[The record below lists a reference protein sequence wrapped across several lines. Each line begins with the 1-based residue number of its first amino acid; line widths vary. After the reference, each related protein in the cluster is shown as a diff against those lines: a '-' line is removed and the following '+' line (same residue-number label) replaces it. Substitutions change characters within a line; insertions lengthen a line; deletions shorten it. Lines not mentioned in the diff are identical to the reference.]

1 MALGRIDDLY
11 RDAILDHRR
20 NPRNH
25 EPLSSPDIVG
35 EAINPFCGD
44 EIHLQM
50 NIDADR
56 RVIAVGLQG
65 EGCSIVIAA
74 GSILAEAVQGK
85 DFDEIDTL
93 VALYR
98 KMMQGDTEA
107 EEALFHEGDLANLAG
122 VRDYP
127 IRIKCALLP
136 LSALTQAMQSYR
148 SSVSIKG

>member
-25 EPLSSPDIVG
+25 EPLSAPDIVG

-44 EIHLQM
+44 EVHLQM
-50 NIDADR
+50 NIDANR
-56 RVIAVGLQG
+56 RVSGVGMQV
-65 EGCSIVIAA
+65 EGCSIIIAA
-74 GSILAEAVQGK
+74 GSMLAETVQGK
-85 DFDEIDTL
+85 DFDEIDAL

-98 KMMQGDTEA
+98 KMMQGDTDA
-107 EEALFHEGDLANLAG
+107 EDALLREGDLANLAG

-136 LSALTQAMQSYR
+136 LSALTQAIQSYR
-148 SSVSIKG
+148 SSVSQH

>member
-25 EPLSSPDIVG
+25 EPLSTPDIVG
-35 EAINPFCGD
+35 EAVNPFCGD

-50 NIDADR
+50 NIDASL

-65 EGCSIVIAA
+65 QGCSIVIAA
-74 GSILAEAVQGK
+74 GSMLAEAVQGK
-85 DFDEIDTL
+85 DFNEIETL

-98 KMMQGDTEA
+98 KMMQGDKDA
-107 EEALFHEGDLANLAG
+107 EDALIHEGDLANLAG

-136 LSALTQAMQSYR
+136 LTALTQALKTYR
-148 SSVSIKG
+148 SSVSQH